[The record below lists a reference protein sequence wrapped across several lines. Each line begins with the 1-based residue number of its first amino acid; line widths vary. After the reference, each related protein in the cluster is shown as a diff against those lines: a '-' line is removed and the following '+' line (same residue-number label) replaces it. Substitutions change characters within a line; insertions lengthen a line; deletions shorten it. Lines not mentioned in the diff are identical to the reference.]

1 MYHYNLA
8 FVLVG
13 MSDQVVSI
21 FSHLLP
27 LERFTHDVKGFA
39 SLADVPV
46 GTEWPLN
53 TFVILNDET
62 DWSIR
67 LFKERFG
74 GKRGSYF
81 VRPMPIN

>member
-13 MSDQVVSI
+13 MPDQVVSI

-27 LERFTHDVKGFA
+27 LERFSHDVKSFA
-39 SLADVPV
+39 SLAEVPAE
-46 GTEWPLN
+46 GDWPRN

-62 DWSIR
+62 EWSLR
-67 LFKERFG
+67 QLME
-74 GKRGSYF
+74 
-81 VRPMPIN
+81 

>member
-13 MSDQVVSI
+13 MPDQVVSI

-27 LERFTHDVKGFA
+27 LERFTHDVNGFA
-39 SLADVPV
+39 SLADVPA

-53 TFVILNDET
+53 TFVILNDE
-62 DWSIR
+62 
-67 LFKERFG
+67 
-74 GKRGSYF
+74 RG
-81 VRPMPIN
+81 RPLQGRPHREGPRRPG

>member
-39 SLADVPV
+39 SLADFPPARN
-46 GTEWPLN
+46 G
-53 TFVILNDET
+53 
-62 DWSIR
+62 R
-67 LFKERFG
+67 
-74 GKRGSYF
+74 
-81 VRPMPIN
+81 